1 VTRLLIERLGG
12 LAGFGLPNSPLKSR
26 GELDLSKLP
35 QAVRQHIEELF
46 NKPPSAEPTSPGP
59 MHPFRYRIT
68 RETDS
73 GSQTVE
79 VPFDAVPTIVHE
91 SVKDTL
97 D

>member
-1 VTRLLIERLGG
+1 MTRLLIERLGG
-12 LAGFGLPNSPLKSR
+12 LAGFGLPSSPLKSR

-35 QAVRQHIEELF
+35 QTVRQHIEELF
-46 NKPPSAEPTSPGP
+46 NKPPSAEPARPGP
-59 MHPFRYRIT
+59 VHPFRYRIT
-68 RETDS
+68 RQTDS

-79 VPFDAVPTIVHE
+79 VPFDAVPSVVHE